1 MAKKKK
7 PASKTPPHPKEP
19 AGGPFERQKAFVDER
34 LRPLG
39 SKRDDDDRPDTD
51 DERGGHCGEEKHRES

>member
-7 PASKTPPHPKEP
+7 PASKTPPHPKE
-19 AGGPFERQKAFVDER
+19 AEGGPFERQKAFVNER

-39 SKRDDDDRPDTD
+39 RKSDDEHPDTD
-51 DERGGHCGEEKHRES
+51 DKRGTHCGQEEHRET